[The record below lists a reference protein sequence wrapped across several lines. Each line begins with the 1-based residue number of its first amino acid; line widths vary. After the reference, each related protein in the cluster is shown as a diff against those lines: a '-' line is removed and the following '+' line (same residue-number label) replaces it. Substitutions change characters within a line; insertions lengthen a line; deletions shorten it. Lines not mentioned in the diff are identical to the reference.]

1 MRFLLLLSV
10 LFSSVLFA
18 SERIV
23 LTSKNTVVINAEVS
37 DESMSKALVDI
48 HKLYHAGST
57 EIYLVLNTPGGSVDA
72 GSLFIDVAKRF
83 PIPIHTVTIFAAS
96 MGYQIVQG
104 LGKRYILESGTLMSH
119 RASGGMR
126 GEFYGN
132 LDTRIDWIK
141 QGVDH
146 LDKVAADRIGIS
158 LAEYKELVRDELWLV
173 GQNAID
179 KKNADII
186 ADVICG
192 PDLMGSHKETV
203 NTIFGSYVATFSN
216 CPIITYPLEIQSVD
230 ESKELKEYTT
240 LLFKDKAAFV
250 KKYIL
255 K

>member
-1 MRFLLLLSV
+1 M
-10 LFSSVLFA
+10 
-18 SERIV
+18 
-23 LTSKNTVVINAEVS
+23 
-37 DESMSKALVDI
+37 
-48 HKLYHAGST
+48 YYAGAK
-57 EIYLVLNTPGGSVDA
+57 EIFLVLDTPGGSVSA

-104 LGKRYILESGTLMSH
+104 LGKRYIIESGTLMSH

-132 LDTRIDWIK
+132 LESRINWIK

-186 ADVICG
+186 ADVTCG
-192 PDLMGSHKETV
+192 PDLMTTRTEIIDTI
-203 NTIFGSYVATFSN
+203 IFGVYSVTFSN
-216 CPIITYPLEIQSVD
+216 CPLITAPLEVKPVG
-230 ESKELKEYTT
+230 ESTKELLEYTS
-240 LLFKDKAAFV
+240 LLYKDKAAFV
-250 KKYIL
+250 KKYIV